1 MIIFVITKYVIPTSI
16 PKIIFWLWLVV
27 LILVNKKGSPI
38 KTIIQHEIGKK
49 TLDSI
54 NILNDKNI
62 NELKE
67 KEKILKDLE
76 NKLISKKNIMS
87 KENFD
92 KEVLLFRNKANEF
105 KEVQFKMTED
115 FNDYKKKELDGILSK
130 ISPVINAYIEKK
142 SVKILLDSKNI
153 LIGRSNLNLTN
164 EVLKEIN
171 EKIK

>member
-1 MIIFVITKYVIPTSI
+1 MDFIIKNS
-16 PKIIFWLWLVV
+16 K
-27 LILVNKKGSPI
+27 
-38 KTIIQHEIGKK
+38 IGKK
-49 TLDSI
+49 TLNLI
-54 NILNDKNI
+54 NNRNNKNI

-76 NKLISKKNIMS
+76 SKLISKKNIIS

-92 KEVLLFRNKANEF
+92 KEVLLFKEKAKKF
-105 KEVQFKMTED
+105 KDDQLKMVEN
-115 FNDYKKKELDGILSK
+115 FNNFKKKELDAVLSK
-130 ISPVINAYIEKK
+130 ISPIINAYMEKK

-164 EVLKEIN
+164 EVIKEIN

>member
-1 MIIFVITKYVIPTSI
+1 MKFSKKLFLIFIFFLFNIISTNSSEPIAYIDMDF
-16 PKIIFWLWLVV
+16 IIK
-27 LILVNKKGSPI
+27 NS
-38 KTIIQHEIGKK
+38 EIGKK
-49 TLDSI
+49 TLDTI
-54 NILNDKNI
+54 KILNDKNI
-62 NELKE
+62 NELKK

-76 NKLISKKNIMS
+76 SKIISKKNIIS

-92 KEVLLFRNKANEF
+92 KEVLMFQEKANKF
-105 KEVQFKMTED
+105 KEDQSKMIDD
-115 FNDYKKKELDGILSK
+115 FNNYKKKELDGILKK
-130 ISPVINAYIEKK
+130 ISPIINAYMEKK